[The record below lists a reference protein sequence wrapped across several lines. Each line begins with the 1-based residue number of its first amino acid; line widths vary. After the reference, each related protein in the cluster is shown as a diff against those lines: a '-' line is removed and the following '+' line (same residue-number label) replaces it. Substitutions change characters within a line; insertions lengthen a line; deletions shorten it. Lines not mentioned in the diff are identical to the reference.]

1 MKIYDRDYDKKIEI
15 TRGDT
20 AKFDVYIDDYEY
32 VSGDTLTF
40 TVKRNLADSTAVISK
55 TNINP
60 LTSSIELSTND
71 TNLDYG
77 VYVYDIQLNTNDGQ
91 VITLFNPSTFEIVR
105 GVTE

>member
-1 MKIYDRDYDKKIEI
+1 MKIYDRNYDKKIEI

-32 VSGDTLTF
+32 QSGDTLTM
-40 TVKRNLADSTAVISK
+40 TVKKLITDSAAVISK
-55 TNINP
+55 TIDP
-60 LTSSIELSTND
+60 LTESIELTGTD

-77 VYVYDIQLNTNDGQ
+77 DYVYDIQLNTTDGQ
-91 VITLFNPSTFEIVR
+91 IITLFNPSTFEVVR